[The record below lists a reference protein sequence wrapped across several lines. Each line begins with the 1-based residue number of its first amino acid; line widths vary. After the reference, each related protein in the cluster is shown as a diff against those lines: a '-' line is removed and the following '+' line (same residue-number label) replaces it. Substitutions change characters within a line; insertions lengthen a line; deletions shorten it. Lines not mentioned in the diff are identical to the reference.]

1 MRLKPHGIYVEA
13 YSDAAFAT
21 HHDMRSHTGI
31 LCTLAGA
38 PYYMS
43 STRQRINA
51 KSAAEAE
58 MIAISDSGTMI
69 QWGQQFLEH
78 QGYVLPPAKIWEDNQ
93 ATVMNLA
100 RGASTATNSRHYD
113 VRYFYLADLER
124 RNIVNVEWLET
135 GEMTAD
141 IFTKGVSGPIF
152 NKLSDK
158 LLNSVSDV
166 NKRKATTLREEYSDV
181 ESSSNTDLRIS
192 KKMRVTAR
200 RS

>member
-1 MRLKPHGIYVEA
+1 
-13 YSDAAFAT
+13 
-21 HHDMRSHTGI
+21 
-31 LCTLAGA
+31 
-38 PYYMS
+38 
-43 STRQRINA
+43 
-51 KSAAEAE
+51 
-58 MIAISDSGTMI
+58 MI